1 MVSRFVQHNNDLKQ
15 QHSNTSSQNKP
26 DFGKTD
32 QDHILDLLQ
41 LRCFLHI
48 HSHNAEFLG
57 SGMYQP
63 RAPKWDRL
71 KTES

>member
-32 QDHILDLLQ
+32 QDHISGSVAIEVL
-41 LRCFLHI
+41 FT
-48 HSHNAEFLG
+48 HSL
-57 SGMYQP
+57 
-63 RAPKWDRL
+63 
-71 KTES
+71 T